1 MEMVEFALKAS
12 SSVVVVQVAIQ
23 LMMAVAE
30 EDMVEVMVEVM
41 VGDDTEAVVA
51 NKDWT
56 GWSMI
61 PRMRGWIE
69 GVHI

>member
-30 EDMVEVMVEVM
+30 EDMVEVMV
-41 VGDDTEAVVA
+41 GDDTEAVVA

-69 GVHI
+69 GVHR